1 MANNTIINVSQLSKS
16 YGRHKVLNNIS
27 FEVNKGETVAVIGLN
42 GAGKTTLFSLLC
54 GYIKADSGTMRLLG
68 EPAGSQALFGAVSA
82 LPQDAQLD
90 PAFSIGLQLNFY
102 GQLQGLSAR
111 AAHAETQRVLA
122 LVDLA
127 AHHHTKAGALS
138 HGMRKRACM
147 AQAFIGSPAL
157 ILLDEPTAGLDPAN
171 ALHIRELISDLSQHA
186 SFLISSHN
194 IFELE
199 RLCNKV
205 LYLQDGKLQQ
215 LHTQPPSEST
225 AHLSLLLLSGTG
237 VGSAEICQ
245 QLQQLAGVTDV
256 TAGRNHEYQ
265 LSYQPQAVDDF
276 DIRLLQCLA
285 ANGWQYKQLTKG
297 KSLEQQLFAQ
307 KKAATVYQR

>member
-1 MANNTIINVSQLSKS
+1 MNNPVIKVDQLVKS

-27 FEVNKGETVAVIGLN
+27 FEVNKGETVALIGQN

-54 GYIKADSGTMRLLG
+54 GYLKADSGSMQLLG
-68 EPAGSQALFGAVSA
+68 EQPGSRALFGKVAA

-90 PAFSIGLQLNFY
+90 PAFSIGEQLSFY
-102 GQLQGLSAR
+102 GKLQGLTAR
-111 AAHAETQRVLA
+111 AARAETERVLA

-127 AHHHTKAGALS
+127 GHYHTKAGALS

-205 LYLQDGKLQQ
+205 LYLQDGQLQQ
-215 LHTQPPSEST
+215 HHAQPNEST
-225 AHLSLLLLSGTG
+225 AHLSLQLATG
-237 VGSAEICQ
+237 NGAATADSDEVCQ
-245 QLQQLAGVTDV
+245 QLRQLAGVKEV
-256 TAGRNHEYQ
+256 TAGRNQEYQ
-265 LSYQPQAVDDF
+265 VSYQPQVVDDF

-285 ANGWQYKQLTKG
+285 ANGWQYKQLSKG
-297 KSLEQQLFAQ
+297 KSLEQQLFAR
-307 KKAATVYQR
+307 KKAATVLS

>member
-1 MANNTIINVSQLSKS
+1 MQNIIKVTDLSKS
-16 YGRHKVLNNIS
+16 YGRNQVLNRIS
-27 FEVNKGETVAVIGLN
+27 FEVNQGETVALIGQN

-54 GYIKADSGTMRLLG
+54 GYIKADSGQMQLLG
-68 EPAGSQALFGAVSA
+68 GQPGSQALFGQVAA

-90 PAFSIGLQLNFY
+90 PAFSIGQQLSFY
-102 GQLQGLSAR
+102 GQLQGLSAGE
-111 AAHAETQRVLA
+111 AQKETKRVLA

-127 AHHHTKAGALS
+127 AHYHTKVGALS

-215 LHTQPPSEST
+215 HHANTAEAA
-225 AHLSLLLLSGTG
+225 AHLSLQLLA
-237 VGSAEICQ
+237 SAALDSNEVCQ
-245 QLQQLAGVTDV
+245 QLRQLSGVLEV
-256 TAGRNHEYQ
+256 TANRNHEYQ

-276 DIRLLQCLA
+276 DIRLLQCLV
-285 ANGWQYKQLTKG
+285 ANGWQYKTLSKG

-307 KKAATVYQR
+307 KNAAMV